1 MWNFPLLFFG
11 MAKLGGGGIVVGSLG
26 GEEGGPPAGGL
37 ESWAS
42 ATSQP
47 KIGKHAKARILVVF
61 FMT

>member
-1 MWNFPLLFFG
+1 